1 MLFAYMCVYVC
12 FYVRVCVWATAVAS
26 RADTV
31 RVVCFVRPRSCAHRY
46 HNATPRFFMKWP
58 TCPHKRSFNSD
69 PRRFS
74 RTVVWLSRYFG
85 DLVTMQ
91 WWDGLWLNESF
102 ATFMAA
108 VAVSKA
114 TRFGDVSWVNY
125 CTRMKF
131 WGYGED
137 QLPTTHA
144 IQSAVADALGTHR
157 PAC

>member
-1 MLFAYMCVYVC
+1 
-12 FYVRVCVWATAVAS
+12 
-26 RADTV
+26 
-31 RVVCFVRPRSCAHRY
+31 
-46 HNATPRFFMKWP
+46 MKWP

-69 PRRFS
+69 PSRFS

-144 IQSAVADALGTHR
+144 IQSAVADTLGTHR